1 MTANSAV
8 GLAEK
13 SFRHT
18 SVLVL
23 HAFKTHGRHT
33 VGRGILSGR
42 QCQKCLR
49 HFGTNLKLCKH
60 LAYSA
65 VCRKSLQAAGHFADL
80 EPGQGHA
87 KATAADLSKAPVLQA
102 DGPTLPFDSLQW
114 EDEPDRPVAEIL
126 ECLRLIGFDF
136 DLDNPDEVW
145 ERVRIAF
152 SCVCAATQRMRRTAA
167 AFSEELHATGAF
179 SSTGSQLLQEIMEWI
194 ATADLVDWLVPELQR
209 AIQKEIHNN
218 LNTAAYM
225 LLTRRSERT

>member
-114 EDEPDRPVAEIL
+114 EDEPDRPVAEFL

-152 SCVCAATQRMRRTAA
+152 SCVCVCCHPEDEAHGGG
-167 AFSEELHATGAF
+167 LLGGASCDRGF
-179 SSTGSQLLQEIMEWI
+179 QLYGEP
-194 ATADLVDWLVPELQR
+194 APSGNHGVDCDC
-209 AIQKEIHNN
+209 
-218 LNTAAYM
+218 
-225 LLTRRSERT
+225 